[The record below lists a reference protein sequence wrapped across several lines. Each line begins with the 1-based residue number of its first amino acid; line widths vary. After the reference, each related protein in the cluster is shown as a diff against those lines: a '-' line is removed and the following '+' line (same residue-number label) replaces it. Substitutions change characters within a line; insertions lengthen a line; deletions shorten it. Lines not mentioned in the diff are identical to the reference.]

1 MPETGASPLL
11 PPSRA
16 AELRTIGS
24 HAGVVLVGQLAVM
37 AFGITDTVVAGR
49 YDERALAALSVGTA
63 VSTTEKSRP

>member
-37 AFGITDTVVAGR
+37 AFGVTDTVVAGR
-49 YDERALAALSVGTA
+49 
-63 VSTTEKSRP
+63 